1 MRTDGAAPNEV
12 SAEEAV
18 PLEAEI
24 RRRIEGAGSLPVA
37 QYMALCLTHPEHGY
51 YSTRAPIGA
60 GGDFT
65 TAPEISQM
73 FGELIG
79 LWAAAAWRAMGSP
92 ENVRLVEL
100 GPGRGTMMLDALR
113 AAKVMPAFRAAIV
126 LHMIEVSPVLEHLQ
140 RQALIATDLPV
151 SWHRSLEEVPDG
163 PLIILANEF
172 VDALPIHQAV
182 MCADGWHER
191 VIKVDDHGN
200 LRFSIDRD
208 PIPLFDEFLP
218 AEMRNAKIG
227 EIFEWRADKVALE
240 IGRRVA
246 KAGGAA
252 LIIDYGHA
260 KRGIGDT
267 LQAVSGHDVAD
278 PLLAPGRVDLTA
290 HVDFQA
296 LAEAA
301 EGMGARVHGPITQAE
316 FLRRLGIAQRA
327 AALKAGAPPDY
338 AETIDAA
345 LERLTN
351 EDRTGM
357 GRLIKVVALSEPELD
372 SLPGFEP

>member
-1 MRTDGAAPNEV
+1 
-12 SAEEAV
+12 
-18 PLEAEI
+18 
-24 RRRIEGAGSLPVA
+24 
-37 QYMALCLTHPEHGY
+37 
-51 YSTRAPIGA
+51 
-60 GGDFT
+60 
-65 TAPEISQM
+65 
-73 FGELIG
+73 
-79 LWAAAAWRAMGSP
+79 MGSP

-113 AAKVMPAFRAAIV
+113 AAKVMPAFRAAIA
-126 LHMIEVSPVLEHLQ
+126 LHMVEVSPALEHLQ
-140 RQALIATDLPV
+140 RQALNATDVPV
-151 SWHRSLEEVPDG
+151 SWHRSIEEVPDG

-191 VIKVDDHGN
+191 VIKLDDGGN

-218 AEMRNAKIG
+218 GEMPEAKIG
-227 EIFEWRADKVALE
+227 EIFEWRADRVALE

-246 KAGGAA
+246 KSGGVA
-252 LIIDYGHA
+252 LIIDYGHVKSA
-260 KRGIGDT
+260 IGDT
-267 LQAVSGHDVAD
+267 LQAVSGHDFAN
-278 PLLAPGRVDLTA
+278 PLLAPGLVDLTA

-301 EGMGARVHGPITQAE
+301 EGMGARVQGPITQAT

-327 AALKAGAPPDY
+327 AVLKAAAPPDC
-338 AETIDAA
+338 ASTIDAA
-345 LERLTN
+345 LQRLTD

-357 GRLIKVVALSEPELD
+357 GRLIKVIALSDPRLD